1 MGGERAWLR
10 AGGSMPC
17 RAPVLGEPRFVPSC
31 ASSASPPG
39 PGREGAPGQPTALTL
54 SWPSPPPWQPRSRPD
69 MQPVAPGQP
78 SLRRASAQPG
88 SSPDRDGEIPAPRSL
103 LPCPAEL
110 GWGLC
115 LLGRELCA
123 LRGVHWG
130 WGLRALGSVCLGWG
144 LCVLQ
149 GGVCWGWELGAM
161 CLGGGGVLSGGCSLG
176 VWGAGQGCTSVS
188 GRDRIPSVCLC
199 VGPWMEPG
207 SPSSACQTAPLPGSG
222 TAGADICA
230 SSPACLQL
238 APWHSHSGSWVPPY
252 LSVVS
257 PSTLPLRDTNLHLW
271 HVFLEGKLRQEGG
284 KQQSPLLIPV
294 ILRLDP
300 TPHPG
305 LFFPAK

>member
-1 MGGERAWLR
+1 
-10 AGGSMPC
+10 MPC

-149 GGVCWGWELGAM
+149 GGVCWDWGLGAGSHVPWGRG
-161 CLGGGGVLSGGCSLG
+161 CAEWGLFIGGVGSRAGLHLCVREGQDPLCVSVCWS
-176 VWGAGQGCTSVS
+176 VDGAGEPQLCLPDGPAAGERHSRCRHLCFEPCLSSVS
-188 GRDRIPSVCLC
+188 SLAQSQWQLGPS
-199 VGPWMEPG
+199 
-207 SPSSACQTAPLPGSG
+207 
-222 TAGADICA
+222 I
-230 SSPACLQL
+230 
-238 APWHSHSGSWVPPY
+238 
-252 LSVVS
+252 
-257 PSTLPLRDTNLHLW
+257 PLRGFPQHPA
-271 HVFLEGKLRQEGG
+271 
-284 KQQSPLLIPV
+284 SP
-294 ILRLDP
+294 
-300 TPHPG
+300 
-305 LFFPAK
+305 